1 MYQPG
6 LIQVVERAKG
16 SFSVMVSRA
25 GGTGLQLTERLKEKG
40 IPAWYIPTLDIV
52 VEEILL
58 PVEDF
63 QQAIFISANAV
74 KYSVQKSKMLVDML
88 PDQLIAVGQGTANS
102 LYEAGFNNIV
112 IPKQFNS
119 EGLLELPQLQ
129 DVTGQQILIV
139 KGRGGRTL
147 LEKALT
153 KRGAV
158 CHHLDV
164 YCRVTGLIN
173 ADPWN
178 EFLSAGKQNIITI
191 ASVEAMVAINN
202 QPHRDSW
209 GESVILVVASE
220 RIKEKALEYGYQQIR
235 LADTASNDAM
245 MTAITQLINH

>member
-1 MYQPG
+1 M
-6 LIQVVERAKG
+6 VEKTRG

-25 GGTGLQLTERLKEKG
+25 GRMGLQLAERLKEKE
-40 IPAWYIPTLDIV
+40 IPAWNIPTLEIV
-52 VEEILL
+52 AEEILL
-58 PVEDF
+58 PAEDF

-74 KYSVQKSKMLVDML
+74 IYSVQKSKMLIDML
-88 PDQLIAVGQGTANS
+88 PDQLIAVGQGTANC

-112 IPKQFNS
+112 IPEQFNS
-119 EGLLELPQLQ
+119 EGLLALPQLQ
-129 DVTGQQILIV
+129 DVTGQQILII

-147 LEKALT
+147 LEKTLT
-153 KRGAV
+153 NRGAI

-164 YCRVTGLIN
+164 YGRVTGLIN
-173 ADPWN
+173 VDRWN

-202 QPHRDSW
+202 QPDRDSW

-220 RIKEKALEYGYQQIR
+220 RIQEKALQYGYQQIK

-245 MTAITQLINH
+245 VAAITQLTSH